1 MQIST
6 RKKPTCRLG
15 RALETESA
23 SLPRFQSGKADTG
36 CAQNDGVRP
45 AAAAPNVVE
54 SHDIQRS
61 LQPSEASTRR
71 SISSRNFRLG
81 SSSRGEWKTCRG
93 TYSTRYPRAV
103 PWKYLRIVRRH
114 VQSSLATSSQ
124 VAAAKVGSPFCY
136 GYTRFDRLRFLRLGL
151 RHYYINFKKEN
162 AIVSTLSSL
171 SISTLIK

>member
-61 LQPSEASTRR
+61 LQPSEASTTRR

-136 GYTRFDRLRFLRLGL
+136 GYTRFDRLRFLDQNST
-151 RHYYINFKKEN
+151 INIQLVYSF
-162 AIVSTLSSL
+162 AILTILSSVNL
-171 SISTLIK
+171 SQL